1 MAGSVIERIRSAW
14 NAFSKKEENEPTY
27 EPYNGGY
34 ITSGGRPDR
43 FRFTRGNERSI
54 INSVYNRIAM
64 DVAAIDIK
72 HVRLDKHGRYESDI
86 DSGLNRCFN
95 LSANID
101 QTGRLLKQD
110 IVTSMF
116 DEGCVALVPTIT
128 SENPNL
134 TSSYDIYAMRVGR
147 ITSWYPRQVRVD
159 LYNEDTGQHQE
170 VLVSKENCAIIE
182 NPFYSVM
189 NEPNSTLRR
198 LIRKMNILDV
208 VDEQTASG
216 KFNMIIQLPY
226 AVRGEKRI
234 KEAEDRQKRIEQQL
248 NGSQYGIA
256 YIDSAEKVT
265 QLNRALDN
273 NLLSQIEYLTKLLY
287 SQLGITSAVMEG
299 SADEQTMLNYNTRTI
314 EPIVSAIVDECK
326 RKFLTK
332 TAISQGQSIMFFRD
346 PFKLV
351 PIGQIAEIAD
361 TFTRNEILAAND
373 IRQIIGYP
381 PSTDPKADQLVNSNI
396 KAPSSE
402 NQLPGVPQGSNQ
414 TASPE
419 EDQNVEYDIVP
430 ASSDKIGGNA

>member
-1 MAGSVIERIRSAW
+1 
-14 NAFSKKEENEPTY
+14 
-27 EPYNGGY
+27 
-34 ITSGGRPDR
+34 
-43 FRFTRGNERSI
+43 
-54 INSVYNRIAM
+54 
-64 DVAAIDIK
+64 
-72 HVRLDKHGRYESDI
+72 
-86 DSGLNRCFN
+86 
-95 LSANID
+95 
-101 QTGRLLKQD
+101 
-110 IVTSMF
+110 
-116 DEGCVALVPTIT
+116 
-128 SENPNL
+128 
-134 TSSYDIYAMRVGR
+134 
-147 ITSWYPRQVRVD
+147 
-159 LYNEDTGQHQE
+159 
-170 VLVSKENCAIIE
+170 
-182 NPFYSVM
+182 
-189 NEPNSTLRR
+189 
-198 LIRKMNILDV
+198 MNILDV

-234 KEAEDRQKRIEQQL
+234 KEAEDRQKRIERQL